1 MVCGGLLCLLQQHG
15 RESNVDQRLSSPLFD
30 VGGCVALCLT
40 RHQSNQ
46 RLLNHPRFG
55 NAILDELDEYLAL
68 PQMKFKD
75 DWGVQEWW
83 RENASKFPNLEVM
96 ARQYLGCP
104 STSASVERLFSHV
117 GLSFSASQRRST
129 PDLVADRM
137 FAHANM
143 P

>member
-1 MVCGGLLCLLQQHG
+1 MRDDSG
-15 RESNVDQRLSSPLFD
+15 EE
-30 VGGCVALCLT
+30 A
-40 RHQSNQ
+40 
-46 RLLNHPRFG
+46 
-55 NAILDELDEYLAL
+55 AILDELEEYLAL

-83 RENASKFPNLEVM
+83 RENAAKFPNLEVM

-104 STSASVERLFSHV
+104 STSTSVERLFSHV
-117 GLSFSASQRRST
+117 GSLSLSASQRRST